1 MVLCVCFSPRNQ
13 LKNTMVTKEMAYFNI
28 GKWLAT
34 GFYETYLSFSGW
46 VIVTRKKP
54 TATECCGYYYVQN
67 KSALL

>member
-34 GFYETYLSFSGW
+34 GFHETYLSFSG
-46 VIVTRKKP
+46 
-54 TATECCGYYYVQN
+54 
-67 KSALL
+67 